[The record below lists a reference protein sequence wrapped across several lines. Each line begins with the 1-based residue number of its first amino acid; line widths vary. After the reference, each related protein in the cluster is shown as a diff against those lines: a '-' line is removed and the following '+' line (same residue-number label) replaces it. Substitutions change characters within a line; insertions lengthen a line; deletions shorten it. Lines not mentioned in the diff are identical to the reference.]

1 MTDAELEQIKDSI
14 NRLETKM
21 YMLLA
26 QERRSR
32 FLWKEFWIGF
42 GVVFVIMVIYF
53 TVVQIIQSH
62 G

>member
-21 YMLLA
+21 DMLLA